1 MGGIKLAFFVSSEG
15 EGKNRVFSLGVDVG
29 STTIK
34 LAVLNGRGGLVYS
47 SYQRH
52 GSDIVSTLKR
62 MFEQLHQ
69 NIGDKKLIAA
79 VTGSGG
85 ISVSE
90 KLGLPFV
97 QEVIAGSL
105 AVERFIPGVNVII
118 ELGGEDAKLTFL
130 DNGADQRMNG
140 ICAGGTGAFIDQMAA
155 LLNTS
160 AAGLDKL
167 AENCRVIYPIAARCG
182 VFAKTDVQA
191 LLNQGAGKED
201 IAASVF
207 QAVVNQTI
215 CGLAAGRKIK
225 GKVGFLGGPLFFLP
239 QLRRRFQE
247 TLGLNDSDIL
257 VPANAQ
263 LFVAIGAALSA
274 RFSGRNTKTAGSI
287 SDILNSKRWQAED
300 KPASLAP
307 LFGSDSEYSE
317 FVERHSANRVR
328 RSDLTKYEGPCFLG
342 LDIGSTTSKAVLIDK
357 DARLLYS
364 CYRNNEGSPLNS
376 ASEMLTE
383 IYSNLPDGAE
393 ICYSAV
399 TGYGEEL
406 VKTAFSCD
414 IGEVETVAHLTAA
427 EHFLPGVDTVLDIGG
442 QDMKCIRVRDGVIHS
457 VMLNEACSS
466 GCGSFIETFANSLGM
481 TVEQFSKEG
490 IKAKRPVDLGTR
502 CTVFMNSKVRQA
514 QKEGV
519 LVGDISAGLCY
530 SVVKNALFKVI
541 KLKSP
546 SELGER
552 IVAQGGTFLNDAVL
566 RSLELVL
573 GREVVRPDISGLMGA
588 FGSALLAKRAW
599 REGMRSTLISPA
611 HLSSFSYKSFVRRC
625 GQCANNCLL
634 TVNSFS
640 GDKELITG
648 NRCEKGAG
656 QEKPNSTPNLFQYKY
671 QRLFSYKPLPAK
683 NAKRG
688 RIGIPRVMNMY
699 ENYPFWFAFFTTLGF
714 RVELSPQSSRRLY
727 ELGMDT
733 ISSDTACYPAKLV
746 HGHIT
751 ALVRQGVK
759 HIFYPC
765 IPKEKPEIKAA
776 DNHYNCPMVIS
787 YPEVI
792 NANLDV
798 LKENGVMFHRLF
810 LPYHTGRPLA
820 KSLYR
825 EFKEFGVTLN
835 EIEVAIKLAAD
846 EDRRFKADIRRKGEE
861 VLRYLNKTGKKG
873 IVLSGRPY
881 HLDPEVNKGIPNLLT
896 SMGFAVL
903 TEDSISHLGNV
914 ERPIRVLDQWM
925 YHSRLYE
932 AADFVSKNKNLE
944 LVQLNSFGCGPDSI
958 AAEQAEE
965 ILAKNGRLFTLIK
978 IDEVSNLGAVK
989 IRLRSLKAAIK
1000 AQEKQCKAETL
1011 AKENKSRLHKKGVS
1025 RGFTILA
1032 PQMAPVH
1039 FELLEAAIRSEG
1051 YDIRVLSTVDREDIE
1066 TGLKYVN
1073 NDSCYPS
1080 IIVIGQLIRALQS
1093 GEYDV
1098 DNTAVIITQTGGPC
1112 RASNYLGLLKRALN
1126 TAGFGK
1132 VPVISASV
1140 TSLIKNKDLR
1150 VTPSLIRKALM
1161 SILYGDLLMLL
1172 RLRIRPYEILKG
1184 SADRV
1189 YNKWMARLK
1198 EDLRSGHKQVF
1209 AENVFNIVRDF
1220 ENLPAVF
1227 EEKPRVGLVGEI
1239 LVKYHPAANNNMIE
1253 VIEGMGAELAI
1264 PGLIYFFLFC
1274 AYGGETEY
1282 RHLGG
1287 SRFKKTACNYFIR
1300 YIEQYHDIIRAAL
1313 AQSKRFQAPASI
1325 GKLAEKAEPFLSI
1338 CNRSGEGWLLT
1349 AEMVE
1354 LIEQGINNIICMQPF
1369 ACLPNHISGRG
1380 MVKRIKEVY
1389 PQANILTI
1397 DYDSGASEVNQLN
1410 RIKLMLERAESA
1422 RPAEKSKDS
1431 GIRLSI

>member
-1 MGGIKLAFFVSSEG
+1 
-15 EGKNRVFSLGVDVG
+15 
-29 STTIK
+29 
-34 LAVLNGRGGLVYS
+34 
-47 SYQRH
+47 
-52 GSDIVSTLKR
+52 
-62 MFEQLHQ
+62 MFTQLHQ
-69 NIGDKKLIAA
+69 NVGDKKLIAA

-105 AVERFIPGVNVII
+105 AVERFLPDVNVII

-207 QAVVNQTI
+207 QAVINQTI
-215 CGLAAGRKIK
+215 CGLAAGRKIR

-274 RFSGRNTKTAGSI
+274 RFSDRNTKTAGSI
-287 SDILNSKRWQAED
+287 LNILNSERYQADD
-300 KPASLAP
+300 KPVSLAP
-307 LFGSDSEYSE
+307 LFESDSEYSG
-317 FVERHSANRVR
+317 FVGRHSANRVR
-328 RSDLTKYEGPCFLG
+328 RSDLTKYKGPCFLG

-357 DARLLYS
+357 DAGLLYS

-442 QDMKCIRVRDGVIHS
+442 QDMKCIRVRGGVIHS

-490 IKAKRPVDLGTR
+490 IKSRRPVDLGTR

-573 GREVVRPDISGLMGA
+573 GREVVRPDIAGLMGA
-588 FGSALLAKRAW
+588 FGAALLAKRAW
-599 REGMRSTLISPA
+599 REGMRSSLITPA
-611 HLSSFSYKSFVRRC
+611 HLSSFSYMSFVRRC

-751 ALVRQGVK
+751 ALARQGIK

-765 IPKEKPEIKAA
+765 IPKEKPEIKDA

-798 LKENGVMFHRLF
+798 LKENGVVFHRPF

-820 KSLYR
+820 KSLFR
-825 EFKEFGVTLN
+825 EFREFGVTLN
-835 EIEVAIKLAAD
+835 EIEDALMLAAD

-873 IVLSGRPY
+873 IILSGRPY

-903 TEDSISHLGNV
+903 TEDSVSHLGNV

-925 YHSRLYE
+925 YHTRLYE

-1000 AQEKQCKAETL
+1000 AQEKQCKAVAL
-1011 AKENKSRLHKKGVS
+1011 AKENKSRLNKKRVS
-1025 RGFTILA
+1025 RGYTILA

-1039 FELLEAAIRSEG
+1039 FELLQASIRSEG
-1051 YDIRVLSTVDREDIE
+1051 YDIRVLPTVDREDIE

-1080 IIVIGQLIRALQS
+1080 IIVIGQLVRALQS
-1093 GEYDV
+1093 GEYDI

-1126 TAGFGK
+1126 TAGLEK

-1140 TSLIKNKDLR
+1140 TSLLKNKDLR

-1172 RLRIRPYEILKG
+1172 RLKVRPYEVLKG
-1184 SADRV
+1184 SADRA
-1189 YNKWMARLK
+1189 YEKWMERLK
-1198 EDLRSGHKQVF
+1198 EDLRFGHKQVF

-1227 EEKPRVGLVGEI
+1227 KDKPRVGLVGEI

-1253 VIEGMGAELAI
+1253 VIESMGAELAI

-1274 AYGGETEY
+1274 AHGGETEY
-1282 RHLGG
+1282 RYLGG
-1287 SRFKKTACNYFIR
+1287 SRFKKAACNYFIR
-1300 YIEQYHDIIRAAL
+1300 YIEQYHDIVRTAL
-1313 AQSKRFQAPASI
+1313 AQSKRFRAPASI
-1325 GKLAEKAEPFLSI
+1325 GELAKKAEPFLSI

-1354 LIEQGINNIICMQPF
+1354 LIEQGVNNIICMQPF

-1410 RIKLMLERAESA
+1410 RIKLMLERAENARSA
-1422 RPAEKSKDS
+1422 KKPKDS